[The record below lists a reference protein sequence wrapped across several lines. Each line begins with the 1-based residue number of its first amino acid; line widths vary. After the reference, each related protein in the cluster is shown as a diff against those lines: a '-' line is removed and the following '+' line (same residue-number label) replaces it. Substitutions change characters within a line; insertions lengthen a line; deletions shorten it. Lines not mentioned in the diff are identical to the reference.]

1 MAISIKTKN
10 LKQIWNNSV
19 NPSITEKL
27 LFMSKKILFVF
38 VLVLAAFNTEAQDRT
53 LYQRK
58 IFVEGKDTLP
68 YRILYPL
75 NYQPEKKYP
84 VVLFLHG
91 SAQRGKDNEKQLM
104 WGADLFLDSTNRLKY
119 PAIVVFPQC
128 PFTSLWNAITFTSLS
143 DSLRYKFPSNKT
155 PIVPMQLLLGL
166 VDQLAKNNSVD
177 TTRFYVGGLSMGGF
191 ATFEI
196 LWRKPHFFA
205 AAFPI
210 CGAGNADQVHL
221 YADKFPIWIFHG
233 DADRLVPVSNSRLM
247 YKTLKAEG
255 ANVKY
260 TEYPGV
266 GHDSYKKALAEP
278 DLLPWLFEQKRI
290 N

>member
-1 MAISIKTKN
+1 
-10 LKQIWNNSV
+10 
-19 NPSITEKL
+19 
-27 LFMSKKILFVF
+27 MSKKILFVF

>member
-1 MAISIKTKN
+1 MLKKLFIGFSVLLTVISTNAQNRDLYLRK
-10 LKQIWNNSV
+10 
-19 NPSITEKL
+19 
-27 LFMSKKILFVF
+27 FFVQG
-38 VLVLAAFNTEAQDRT
+38 T
-53 LYQRK
+53 
-58 IFVEGKDTLP
+58 DTLP

-75 NYQPEKKYP
+75 NYQADKKYP

-91 SAQRGKDNEKQLM
+91 SAQRGKDNNRQLT
-104 WGADLFLDSTNRLKY
+104 WGADLFLDSINRVKF
-119 PAIVVFPQC
+119 PAIIVFPQC
-128 PFTSLWNAITFTSLS
+128 PYTSLWNAITFSRLD
-143 DSLRYKFPSNKT
+143 DSLRYKFPANKT
-155 PIVPMQLLLGL
+155 PIMPMQLLLGL
-166 VDQLAKNNSVD
+166 VDELSKNNSVD
-177 TTRFYVGGLSMGGF
+177 TNRIYVGGLSMGGF

-233 DADRLVPVSNSRLM
+233 DADKLVPVSNSRLM
-247 YKTLKAEG
+247 YKTLKTEG
-255 ANVKY
+255 ADAKY

-266 GHDSYKKALAEP
+266 GHDSYKKALTEP
-278 DLLPWLFEQKRI
+278 GLLPWLFAQKK

>member
-1 MAISIKTKN
+1 LAISIKTKN

>member
-1 MAISIKTKN
+1 MNA
-10 LKQIWNNSV
+10 
-19 NPSITEKL
+19 
-27 LFMSKKILFVF
+27 KKIIAVF
-38 VLVLAAFNTEAQDRT
+38 SLLLAVTVANAQDRS

-58 IFVEGKDTLP
+58 FFIQGNDTLP

-75 NYQPEKKYP
+75 NYQSDKKYP
-84 VVLFLHG
+84 VVFFLHG
-91 SAQRGKDNEKQLM
+91 SAQRGKDNNRQLI
-104 WGADLFLDSTNRLKY
+104 WGADLFLDAANRMKF

-128 PFTSLWNAITFTSLS
+128 PNTSLWNAITFSKLD
-143 DSLRYKFPSNKT
+143 DSLRYKFPANKT
-155 PIVPMQLLLGL
+155 PITPMQLLLGL
-166 VDQLAKNNSVD
+166 VDEFAKNNSVD
-177 TTRFYVGGLSMGGF
+177 TSRIYVGGLSMGGF

-210 CGAGNADQVHL
+210 CGAANADQAYL

-233 DADRLVPVSNSRLM
+233 DGDRIVPVSNSRLM

-255 ANVKY
+255 ADVKY

-278 DLLPWLFEQKRI
+278 DLLPWLFAQKR